1 MLNIVLLVVV
11 LGMEAGRGG
20 MTAFFTWG
28 SGSERTFQPS
38 EVGKIAMIIAFA
50 KAFSV
55 RLKPVMNVRDLLPLI
70 VYMGIPLL
78 LIVAQPDVGTALVY
92 LAVFCI
98 MVFVSGTNYKLILGV
113 LACAVVLIIPVWT
126 FMNAT
131 DSFRLMRISSG
142 SIPKA
147 TRTRRVRSSTPA
159 SPWAAADCGGRASS
173 PPAATPPSAIS
184 PTTTRTSSS
193 PSAARALAWW
203 APVCWCFSTCC
214 CSVACSIWPCA
225 CRTPY
230 GSYLIIG
237 VASML
242 LFHIVENICMVI
254 GLLPVTGIPLPFM
267 SLRWLQ
273 HDHQH
278 DGALAW

>member
-1 MLNIVLLVVV
+1 
-11 LGMEAGRGG
+11 GRGG

-126 FMNAT
+126 FINAT
-131 DSFRLMRISSG
+131 DSVRLMLLRISLDHARYPHQARQV
-142 SIPKA
+142 INDHIA
-147 TRTRRVRSSTPA
+147 E
-159 SPWAAADCGGRASS
+159 SP
-173 PPAATPPSAIS
+173 
-184 PTTTRTSSS
+184 
-193 PSAARALAWW
+193 
-203 APVCWCFSTCC
+203 
-214 CSVACSIWPCA
+214 
-225 CRTPY
+225 
-230 GSYLIIG
+230 
-237 VASML
+237 
-242 LFHIVENICMVI
+242 
-254 GLLPVTGIPLPFM
+254 
-267 SLRWLQ
+267 
-273 HDHQH
+273 
-278 DGALAW
+278 GA